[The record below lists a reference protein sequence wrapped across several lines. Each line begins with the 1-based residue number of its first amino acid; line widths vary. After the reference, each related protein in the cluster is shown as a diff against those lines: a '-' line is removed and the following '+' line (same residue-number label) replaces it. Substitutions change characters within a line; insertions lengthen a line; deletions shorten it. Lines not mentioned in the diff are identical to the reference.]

1 MTISA
6 KEVQEL
12 RKMSG
17 AGMME
22 CKSALADA
30 NGDLNTAFKL
40 LREKGI
46 AKAEKKSSREANEGL
61 IGIKISN
68 NTASIIEV
76 NTETDFVSR
85 NAEFHKL
92 VRNILDI
99 SVKHEDKTKFENETK
114 NLINEAVGIIGENII
129 LKNFGSLD
137 GNVFSYIHNSVADGL
152 GKIGVLIKIE
162 SDKEIDKEIGKNL
175 AMHIAA
181 ASPKAISKDLLD
193 SNLVEEEKEIIKQ
206 QLRES
211 GKPENILE
219 KMMIGKLNKFFE
231 ENTLMDQKF
240 VMDQSMDIKEYLSIS
255 SEKIG
260 TKILVKE
267 FIRYE
272 IGK

>member
-272 IGK
+272 VGK

>member
-1 MTISA
+1 
-6 KEVQEL
+6 
-12 RKMSG
+12 
-17 AGMME
+17 
-22 CKSALADA
+22 
-30 NGDLNTAFKL
+30 
-40 LREKGI
+40 
-46 AKAEKKSSREANEGL
+46 
-61 IGIKISN
+61 
-68 NTASIIEV
+68 
-76 NTETDFVSR
+76 
-85 NAEFHKL
+85 
-92 VRNILDI
+92 
-99 SVKHEDKTKFENETK
+99 
-114 NLINEAVGIIGENII
+114 
-129 LKNFGSLD
+129 
-137 GNVFSYIHNSVADGL
+137 
-152 GKIGVLIKIE
+152 
-162 SDKEIDKEIGKNL
+162 
-175 AMHIAA
+175 MHIAA

-272 IGK
+272 VGK

>member
-260 TKILVKE
+260 TEILVKE